1 MRRIA
6 NMYTIDEASSIL
18 GVHPTT
24 LRRWEKERKITS
36 SRTTGGHRR
45 YAVKD
50 LSAIK
55 RDLKPL
61 QDKIVIGYCRVSS
74 SDQKEELKRQVHTV
88 SQYCSA
94 NGYQFRFIKDLG
106 SGMLSIITVFSSRLY
121 GSRSHKR
128 KKLQQAVKQ
137 VIEDNGHA
145 YV

>member
-1 MRRIA
+1 
-6 NMYTIDEASSIL
+6 MYTIDEASSIL

-24 LRRWEKERKITS
+24 LRRWEITS

-45 YAVKD
+45 YAVED

-94 NGYQFRFIKDLG
+94 NGYQFRIIKDLG
-106 SGMLSIITVFSSRLY
+106 SSLNY
-121 GSRSHKR
+121 D
-128 KKLQQAVKQ
+128 KK
-137 VIEDNGHA
+137 G
-145 YV
+145 